1 MDRKPIKQ
9 KQELFVSDTMAGLWR
24 CILVVVMLMCVYL
37 WDSAEAV
44 GGAKSRPRPQRRPPK
59 KPKITPIDLTQPKQD
74 IDIERVRNKIKKRN
88 IFTTAA
94 LGPGCS
100 IQFSLYSAK

>member
-1 MDRKPIKQ
+1 
-9 KQELFVSDTMAGLWR
+9 
-24 CILVVVMLMCVYL
+24 MLMCVYL

-59 KPKITPIDLTQPKQD
+59 KPKITPIDLTQPEQD

-88 IFTTAA
+88 IFTAAA

-100 IQFSLYSAK
+100 IQFNLYSAK